1 MNAKERL
8 RKFVEYKGLGRNR
21 FEETVGI
28 SAGYLSTKSPS
39 VGSEIIEKI
48 ARIYHDLN
56 IEWLITGNG
65 KMISPLYWNETGNA
79 GRFVYKNLIY
89 APLVSRYAQTEYI
102 NRLND
107 KSYIDALPTVPVSAE
122 AQSKGA
128 YMCFEMWD
136 ESMNDGSDYSYNI
149 GDILVCREIDF
160 LARQRKLYV
169 NKPKAFILV
178 HKSKGIIARQITAHD
193 LNDELISLHSPNL
206 MFDDFRSHLN
216 EVKKLFAVLQLQ
228 RFVN

>member
-28 SAGYLSTKSPS
+28 SSGYLSTKSPS
-39 VGSEIIEKI
+39 LGSDIINKI

-65 KMISPLYWNETGNA
+65 KMINTPYWNEIGTA
-79 GRFVYKNLIY
+79 ERFAYKNLIY
-89 APLVSRYAQTEYI
+89 APLVSRYAQAEYI

-107 KSYIDALPTVPVSAE
+107 KPYIDSLPTIPISADS
-122 AQSKGA
+122 QSKGG
-128 YMCFEMWD
+128 YMCFEMWN
-136 ESMNDGSDYSYNI
+136 ESMNDGSDCSYNV
-149 GDILVCREIDF
+149 GDVLVCREIEH
-160 LARQRKLYV
+160 AAGRRKLCS
-169 NKPKAFILV
+169 NKPKSFVLV
-178 HKSKGIIARQITAHD
+178 HKSKGIIAGQITAHD
-193 LNDELISLHSPNL
+193 INDELISLHFPNL
-206 MFDDFRSHLN
+206 LFDDFHSSLN
-216 EVKKLFAVLQLQ
+216 EVKKMFVILQLQ